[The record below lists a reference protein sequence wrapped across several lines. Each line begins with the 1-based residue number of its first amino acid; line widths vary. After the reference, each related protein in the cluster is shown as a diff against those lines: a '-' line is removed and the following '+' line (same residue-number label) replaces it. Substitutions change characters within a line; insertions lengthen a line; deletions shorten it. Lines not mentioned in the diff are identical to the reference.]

1 MDCGKLK
8 RLPSKKTRVSEPSSA
23 SSHIHWKLFLGWL
36 AIIVLDSLAN
46 FRFEYLYPVF
56 MFVRSVYDSYKYQG
70 LLFALMFI
78 CLVVYLDL
86 LCATVLTGPWLFL
99 SASSCVWWEIMRN
112 TDHTFSYSALTLWM
126 LFLYIEVS
134 HRLQNLPQDLSRP
147 FAAHCIGYPVVTMSF
162 LVKHQITHIIRQRQQ
177 KHVTEENAV
186 FFDVLQKALPP
197 AVDGAE
203 DPTPPPNSKSAAA
216 LPTAVDDVAN
226 SHTSHGDHKTR
237 ISPKATSK
245 NSSHKSHSS
254 SSTSKH
260 SRPPSAQKSHDKVP
274 STKNSDQ
281 IQATPPPPVVANG
294 DLHLARPSSAGK
306 VHLPTGKKQATVKA
320 VPRSEPPLSPA
331 GIDKQYRAQE
341 SLQAELKQTLQA
353 KTDAECTVSQLELEI
368 KKLKADLHASC
379 LQEEETSLRVD
390 QLMALEKSHKAELQR
405 LRAESENLQHKL
417 AKVSSSRQQD
427 QSLITDLEKHLKH
440 ETESRSRAEANLRE
454 HRNLVRHSWSEE
466 EVKEF
471 KDKLLAK
478 ERELESVRKDLH
490 KKERAFDNLSKE
502 LAAKRSAV
510 RGLEEELKQ
519 MKASL
524 ADETRVKIELFTALS
539 EARRKHQEELR
550 IKSAEINK
558 LRQNLA
564 EIIAIMPVPTTS
576 SGSVLGGGAT
586 LPFSSSATT
595 PTSSPQQQQLH

>member
-1 MDCGKLK
+1 MYMYMYVPFPG
-8 RLPSKKTRVSEPSSA
+8 RKKPWTIIHGFHKFPVIRDGGC
-23 SSHIHWKLFLGWL
+23 HIH
-36 AIIVLDSLAN
+36 VQ
-46 FRFEYLYPVF
+46 
-56 MFVRSVYDSYKYQG
+56 VY
-70 LLFALMFI
+70 
-78 CLVVYLDL
+78 
-86 LCATVLTGPWLFL
+86 TGPVLLSLF
-99 SASSCVWWEIMRN
+99 
-112 TDHTFSYSALTLWM
+112 
-126 LFLYIEVS
+126 
-134 HRLQNLPQDLSRP
+134 Q
-147 FAAHCIGYPVVTMSF
+147 
-162 LVKHQITHIIRQRQQ
+162 
-177 KHVTEENAV
+177 
-186 FFDVLQKALPP
+186 
-197 AVDGAE
+197 
-203 DPTPPPNSKSAAA
+203 
-216 LPTAVDDVAN
+216 
-226 SHTSHGDHKTR
+226 
-237 ISPKATSK
+237 
-245 NSSHKSHSS
+245 
-254 SSTSKH
+254 
-260 SRPPSAQKSHDKVP
+260 
-274 STKNSDQ
+274 
-281 IQATPPPPVVANG
+281 PPVCF
-294 DLHLARPSSAGK
+294 PS
-306 VHLPTGKKQATVKA
+306 
-320 VPRSEPPLSPA
+320 PR
-331 GIDKQYRAQE
+331 
-341 SLQAELKQTLQA
+341 
-353 KTDAECTVSQLELEI
+353 
-368 KKLKADLHASC
+368 
-379 LQEEETSLRVD
+379 
-390 QLMALEKSHKAELQR
+390 
-405 LRAESENLQHKL
+405 L